1 MIIIVPLLISK
12 CLQKKKNSVGRE
24 SSKMLVTI
32 YLLNRYAEVA
42 FSWSSK
48 SRLIYLYLISLKYF
62 MYIRYILHRRKTK
75 KYLVNCPSNYIL
87 HGLFLIILQ
96 IYFSKSIIYLSREF
110 NKSDLTCLVK

>member
-62 MYIRYILHRRKTK
+62 MYIRYRRKTK
-75 KYLVNCPSNYIL
+75 EYLVNCLSNYIL